1 MNEARKLAAMANGIG
16 WTGRTATG
24 IIRTIREPP
33 PGDET
38 QSMKPSRRTRRH
50 LGLLLTFV
58 VFAHFGVGHRDVPT
72 WVLCFG
78 ADGHVAVEPM
88 HSPHA
93 PVDQAAV
100 AGHIAEPDF
109 PAAIS
114 GEGSCWDIPVIREDH
129 GAHKPCLESERPIP
143 DARLYAPP
151 TLVLKLIPFDEMA
164 RKAAFVTTASPS
176 IDSRLP
182 ARRGVVL
189 PI

>member
-1 MNEARKLAAMANGIG
+1 
-16 WTGRTATG
+16 
-24 IIRTIREPP
+24 
-33 PGDET
+33 
-38 QSMKPSRRTRRH
+38 MKPSRRTRRH

-58 VFAHFGVGHRDVPT
+58 LFAHFGLGHRDVPA

-78 ADGHVAVEPM
+78 SDGHVAVEPM

-93 PVDQAAV
+93 PADRVVVGA
-100 AGHIAEPDF
+100 HMAEPGV

-114 GEGSCWDIPVIREDH
+114 GAGSCWDIPVIGEDH

-151 TLVLKLIPFDEMA
+151 ALVVKLIPFDEMA
-164 RKAAFVTTASPS
+164 GKAAFFPGVSPS

-182 ARRGVVL
+182 ARRSVVL
-189 PI
+189 LI